1 MMIPTTKGDVDLSEL
16 EVKDSWVFENDK
28 RVMATEYWHQGEL
41 VRRDVWVNVFKGESM
56 GARGQLG

>member
-1 MMIPTTKGDVDLSEL
+1 MKIPTTKGDIDLADL

-28 RVMATEYWHQGEL
+28 RVMATEYVFQGVI

-56 GARGQLG
+56 GVIGG